1 MLEKKY
7 LSVSLKTRGM
17 RFKTIF
23 LVLVTLLFV
32 SCEEEEFAPRGSQL
46 LLNPNLSLY
55 SDNVFPWA
63 PLIPNEFQF
72 GVSREVFL
80 RGNRSL
86 FIENKE
92 RSTANAATWT
102 QTYTGPMPAPG
113 STLELMAFVK
123 GEDVVDLTAG
133 GRVHIGIKVFPFEN
147 SESRN
152 AFATNEQL
160 FQGDF
165 DWFLLKAT
173 LENFPKD
180 AEKIQ
185 VRLFVPDLT
194 LGKVYFDE
202 INLFAR

>member
-1 MLEKKY
+1 MKAGKNF
-7 LSVSLKTRGM
+7 SL
-17 RFKTIF
+17 I
-23 LVLVTLLFV
+23 LLLFWLI
-32 SCEEEEFAPRGSQL
+32 SCSSEEEYLPRGSQL

-55 SDNVFPWA
+55 PDNVFPWA
-63 PLIPNEFQF
+63 PLIPNEIQY

-80 RGNRSL
+80 TGNRSL

-92 RSTANAATWT
+92 RSTANSATWT

-113 STLELMAFVK
+113 STLELLAFVK
-123 GEDVVDLTAG
+123 GEDVIDLTAG

-152 AFATNEQL
+152 ASATNEQL

-173 LENFPKD
+173 LENFPED

-202 INLFAR
+202 INLFVR

>member
-1 MLEKKY
+1 MKTGTNF
-7 LSVSLKTRGM
+7 SL
-17 RFKTIF
+17 I
-23 LVLVTLLFV
+23 LLLFLLI
-32 SCEEEEFAPRGSQL
+32 SCNSEEDYLPRGSQL
-46 LLNPNLSLY
+46 LLNPNLS
-55 SDNVFPWA
+55 SFPDNVLPWA
-63 PLIPNEFQF
+63 PSIPNEIQY

-80 RGNRSL
+80 TGNRSL

-92 RSTANAATWT
+92 RSTANSATWT

-113 STLELMAFVK
+113 STVELMAFVK
-123 GEDVVDLTAG
+123 GENVVDLTAG
-133 GRVHIGIKVFPFEN
+133 GRVHIGMKVFTNET
-147 SESRN
+147 SESRSV
-152 AFATNEQL
+152 AATNEEL

-180 AEKIQ
+180 AESIQ
-185 VRLFVPDLT
+185 VSLFVPDLT

>member
-1 MLEKKY
+1 MKADIKI
-7 LSVSLKTRGM
+7 SL
-17 RFKTIF
+17 
-23 LVLVTLLFV
+23 LLLLFLLI
-32 SCEEEEFAPRGSQL
+32 SCNSEEDYLPKGSQL

-55 SDNVFPWA
+55 PDSVLPWA
-63 PLIPNEFQF
+63 PMTNNTIQY

-80 RGNRSL
+80 TGNRSI

-92 RSTANAATWT
+92 RSTANTATWT

-113 STLELMAFVK
+113 STVELMAFVK
-123 GEDVVDLTAG
+123 GEDVIDLTLG
-133 GRVHIGIKVFPFEN
+133 GRVSIFMQVISNEN

-152 AFATNEQL
+152 ASATNEEL

-180 AEKIQ
+180 AESIQ
-185 VRLFVPDLT
+185 VTLFVPDLT

>member
-1 MLEKKY
+1 MKAGRNF
-7 LSVSLKTRGM
+7 SL
-17 RFKTIF
+17 IF
-23 LVLVTLLFV
+23 LFLLLI
-32 SCEEEEFAPRGSQL
+32 SCSNDEDYLPRGSQL
-46 LLNPNLSLY
+46 LLNPNLSLNP
-55 SDNVFPWA
+55 DNVLPWS
-63 PLIPNEFQF
+63 PMPTNTIQY

-80 RGNRSL
+80 TGNRSI

-92 RSTANAATWT
+92 TSTAQSATWT

-113 STLELMAFVK
+113 STVELMAFVK
-123 GEDVVDLTAG
+123 GENVVDLTAG
-133 GRVHIGIKVFPFEN
+133 GRVYILMKVFPHEG
-147 SESRN
+147 SEVRSVG
-152 AFATNEQL
+152 ATNEEL

-165 DWFLLKAT
+165 DWFLLNAK

-185 VRLFVPDLT
+185 VSLFVPDLT

>member
-1 MLEKKY
+1 
-7 LSVSLKTRGM
+7 M
-17 RFKTIF
+17 RFKNIF
-23 LVLVTLLFV
+23 FYVNILLFV
-32 SCEEEEFAPRGSQL
+32 SCSSEEEYLPRGSQL

-55 SDNVFPWA
+55 PDNVFPWA
-63 PLIPNEFQF
+63 PLIPNEIQY

-80 RGNRSL
+80 TGNRSL

-92 RSTANAATWT
+92 RSTANSATWT
-102 QTYTGPMPAPG
+102 QTYTGPMPSPG

-123 GEDVVDLTAG
+123 GEDVIDLTAG
-133 GRVHIGIKVFPFEN
+133 GRVHIGIKVFPYES

-152 AFATNEQL
+152 ASATNEQL

-202 INLFAR
+202 INLIAR

>member
-1 MLEKKY
+1 MKAGKNI
-7 LSVSLKTRGM
+7 SL
-17 RFKTIF
+17 I
-23 LVLVTLLFV
+23 LLLFLLI
-32 SCEEEEFAPRGSQL
+32 SCKSEEDYLPRGSQL

-55 SDNVFPWA
+55 PDNVLPWA
-63 PLIPNEFQF
+63 PMIPNTIQY

-80 RGNRSL
+80 TGNRSI

-92 RSTANAATWT
+92 RSTANSASWT

-113 STLELMAFVK
+113 STVELMAFVK
-123 GEDVVDLTAG
+123 GEDVLDLTLG
-133 GRVHIGIKVFPFEN
+133 GRVHIGMKVISGEN
-147 SESRN
+147 SESRG
-152 AFATNEQL
+152 ASATNEEL
-160 FQGDF
+160 FQGNF
-165 DWFLLKAT
+165 DWFLLKTT

-185 VRLFVPDLT
+185 VSLFVPDLT

>member
-1 MLEKKY
+1 MKAG
-7 LSVSLKTRGM
+7 RN
-17 RFKTIF
+17 FF
-23 LVLVTLLFV
+23 LILFLFLLV
-32 SCEEEEFAPRGSQL
+32 SCNAEEEFLPKGSQL

-55 SDNVFPWA
+55 PDNVSPWT
-63 PLIPNEFQF
+63 PLTSNTVQY

-80 RGNRSL
+80 TGNRSL

-92 RSTANAATWT
+92 RSTAHAATWI

-113 STLELMAFVK
+113 STVELLAFVK
-123 GEDVVDLTAG
+123 GENVRDLTLG
-133 GRVHIGIKVFPFEN
+133 GRVHIGIQIFP
-147 SESRN
+147 RI
-152 AFATNEQL
+152 AFDQSKSASATNEEL

-185 VRLFVPDLT
+185 VGLFVPDLT

-202 INLFAR
+202 INLIVR

>member
-1 MLEKKY
+1 MKAGRNF
-7 LSVSLKTRGM
+7 SL
-17 RFKTIF
+17 I
-23 LVLVTLLFV
+23 LLLFLLI
-32 SCEEEEFAPRGSQL
+32 SCSSEEEYLPKGSQL

-55 SDNVFPWA
+55 PDNVFPWA
-63 PLIPNEFQF
+63 PLIPNEIQY

-80 RGNRSL
+80 TGNRSL

-92 RSTANAATWT
+92 RSTANSATWT

-123 GEDVVDLTAG
+123 GQGVIDLTAG

-147 SESRN
+147 GESRN
-152 AFATNEQL
+152 ASATNEQL

-185 VRLFVPDLT
+185 VSLFVPDLT

-202 INLFAR
+202 INLIAK

>member
-1 MLEKKY
+1 M
-7 LSVSLKTRGM
+7 KTDRI
-17 RFKTIF
+17 FPLILLIF
-23 LVLVTLLFV
+23 LLI
-32 SCEEEEFAPRGSQL
+32 SCRSEDDFLPKGSQL

-55 SDNVFPWA
+55 PDNVLPWA
-63 PLIPNEFQF
+63 PLVPNTIQY
-72 GVSREVFL
+72 GVSREVFMT
-80 RGNRSL
+80 GNRSI

-92 RSTANAATWT
+92 RSTANSASWT

-113 STLELMAFVK
+113 STVELMAFVK

-133 GRVHIGIKVFPFEN
+133 GRVYILMKVFPHEG
-147 SESRN
+147 SEIRSVG
-152 AFATNEQL
+152 ATNEQL

-165 DWFLLKAT
+165 DWFLLKAK

-185 VRLFVPDLT
+185 VSLFVPDLT

-202 INLFAR
+202 INLYAR

>member
-1 MLEKKY
+1 MNAG
-7 LSVSLKTRGM
+7 RN
-17 RFKTIF
+17 F
-23 LVLVTLLFV
+23 LLILLFLLLI
-32 SCEEEEFAPRGSQL
+32 SCSNDEDYLPRGSQL

-55 SDNVFPWA
+55 PDNVTPWA
-63 PLIPNEFQF
+63 PMIPNGIQY
-72 GVSREVFL
+72 GVSRDVFVT
-80 RGNRSL
+80 GNRSL

-92 RSTANAATWT
+92 TSTAQSATWT

-133 GRVHIGIKVFPFEN
+133 GRVFISMKVFPREG
-147 SESRN
+147 SESRSVG
-152 AFATNEQL
+152 ATNEEL

-173 LENFPKD
+173 MENFPED

-185 VRLFVPDLT
+185 VSLTVPTLT

-202 INLFAR
+202 ISLFAR